1 MPSKNKTPPMSLG
14 VASADSTGQST
25 QSSSPQPQGTGQPS
39 PSPTGQNQTG
49 GPSPNP
55 SPSPSPTQ
63 NQNQTQNPQNG
74 ARKTPQGGMVRQGPK
89 GPEHKHPGYPPGSG
103 PGTGKAMKWHLVS
116 QKHGS
121 AEHTQQMHVQAGLGK
136 DGLGGNRQMRESVG
150 ANADAG
156 GGIIPAPQPDTMGQ
170 KLGQKLDSKYGEGT
184 SQKLSTGARFAGLAA
199 LGAIQG
205 FGDLAGKG
213 FNMVN
218 RFIQSVLSGK
228 PLSPASTMLANTLDG
243 MAGVNQSIRDTY
255 DRYGVA
261 MGVDMD
267 SIAETVKGRQLK
279 KDLEL
284 QEDGHNM
291 AFEAVDNTLINV
303 AGYQGIHGEPPKL
316 EDLGPHQ
323 LQRVN
328 DELGQQADDLMDR
341 LYQGREDGTL
351 TDDEEKRIKAAL
363 EVYERGF
370 DAIARQ
376 GDANAKKFR
385 EQAKEIRAARALNK
399 QMEAE
404 IRRQAKEQKAQD
416 NAQKMQTAQQNGD
429 YASVVLYQMGEKY
442 YDTEL
447 TPDNIPVQDGVRQ
460 RYENELEDKIASG
473 LYSDSEVQSMES
485 RLRACR
491 AYGAR
496 KEAEKK
502 RLAYQRGMS
511 TDFTDDQDFV
521 ELALRQNNALRE
533 KVNRFGIP
541 EGDKMTPKVQ
551 EDIRKFQMGRQRA
564 IFKKNYNDYRNRA
577 IQMLQQKGVYDP
589 NDQRQARVIDMMAM
603 RNAGLDADSDDEV
616 QRLKTAFHMHEWTH
630 MTNALDRQ
638 LDRVPQNYLDSKG
651 LTREELEADRARI
664 DELYNEMG
672 EKHGF
677 IRDRNGDWSRNVPT
691 LQEESQFR
699 DAIERIQAKYGIR
712 KYKYDEGEGESDE
725 ESEDETHDAGG
736 FRGREAITEPQGTGE
751 PQDTGEPQNIEE
763 PETQGEPEIEEPE
776 TPEEPAEPEPQG
788 QNIDLGG
795 RQYTPLDIKR
805 IIGANPNGIPYI
817 EKPNYAQSVN
827 AAEFEQLNPTFVKNG
842 KGMLKLTTR
851 ACNNVMKEYPQKII
865 SLEQSPD
872 PKDHEI
878 ADEMKKYLA
887 YVQAYR
893 AYDIASREATNPKN
907 AGKWDLDGLR
917 GGFEDFMR
925 AEGRSWMDSDAPAPE
940 MEELQGPSELYKRLK
955 ESYSIT
961 PIDENEPEP
970 PPEPQREPAG
980 EPETPLETQETPS
993 ETSETEETAPDEEP
1007 VWWDKVYLNGNPYLK
1022 NLPDEEIK
1030 ERFDS
1035 IGTLNDDINAFRNA
1049 RNDFPESLKD
1059 LAEKLNAQSDNL
1071 AIERSIRGMGD
1082 EESPI
1087 TRAKKQFLERQSDEK
1102 LDSFINS
1109 AQNTINALSEKPD
1122 LTPEEQ
1128 RELIESMGTFGYAI
1142 NEYRRRLNQ
1151 PEKEPEPPKTE
1162 EKAPENPEIP
1172 PKTEEKPL
1180 ETGESPSETVEN
1192 EVETPKIPSETEAEK
1207 PSEEVPEEPSET
1219 VETPEN
1225 QAETEE
1231 IDEDK
1236 PKTYLSDRVI
1246 GEGNQ
1251 VSITDTLP
1259 PVTMVNKDGE
1269 TVNVVSSADAQK
1281 KGLKLLGIFKEG
1293 DTVNLKDLPQTQKA
1307 FKLQEQY
1314 LRSHLAQMGYEK
1326 QVRGI
1331 NFAHEPFYVAMSLMN
1346 DLVSSVP
1353 ETQWSDEERQR
1364 YNDLQDMVN
1373 AATDNVKHALD
1384 KELRNRKDRETRER
1398 NARRRELSDKP
1409 LRGSIYSVADMDA
1422 SDRIGTTN
1430 REIERLYNQYKD
1442 AVAEQVRSDGGD
1454 GEAVKGA
1461 LETLY
1466 RNLYDGYDPVQGE
1479 YLDWHHDP
1487 MEYSQSQLQ
1496 NFMDSTNLG
1505 MLGDTKQEAIR
1516 ALTDTLN
1523 SEVREYLESRPELA
1537 QRLKEAYPDEEP
1549 SDAAIRHPEALGD
1562 ARNDVQEIMD
1572 SFSDGVSNVLHS
1584 KYRRA
1589 YRRAEWLGLD
1599 GDFEAVMNLLDPAV
1613 TPKNI
1618 KNTKKKLF
1626 SYKKKDFTPEGWEA
1640 LMKANDEYMR
1650 ELEKAYHWERRRE
1663 GGFNISLEGKDM
1675 NASPGMLTALNADK
1689 AYSDWV
1695 KSLAADYWFDM
1706 NLLIERGLKSN
1717 QGKELYIPK
1726 SIQALNARR
1735 VQQKAQE
1742 EASETQEPVQETPQE
1757 METRKGT
1764 RRESLQNRPK
1774 RTFGATPRQKTK
1786 VERVDTGE
1794 YIPAEGTSE
1803 TLQDDKKLKFTPTN
1817 AERRAIDANYLMMTD
1832 IGIKPKVA
1840 EYLTHLNARLDHTYG
1855 RRVESINPTMLRDYM
1870 SDMGVLTPEYEE
1882 ALDTVSSYSGD
1893 DY

>member
-25 QSSSPQPQGTGQPS
+25 QSSSPPASQTQTQTQTQTQPKSTGTGMSNPS
-39 PSPTGQNQTG
+39 NISGTGNPPQLTGKKPQTQTG
-49 GPSPNP
+49 GG
-55 SPSPSPTQ
+55 T
-63 NQNQTQNPQNG
+63 
-74 ARKTPQGGMVRQGPK
+74 RKTPQGGMIREGPK

-121 AEHTQQMHVQAGLGK
+121 AEQTQQMHVQAGLGK
-136 DGLGGNRQMRESVG
+136 DGLGGNRAMRESVG

-156 GGIIPAPQPDTMGQ
+156 GGIMPAPTPDTTGQ

-184 SQKLSTGARFAGLAA
+184 SQKVSTGARFAGLAA
-199 LGAIQG
+199 LGAVQG

-218 RFIQSVLSGK
+218 RFIQSVLSGN

-303 AGYQGIHGEPPKL
+303 AGYQSINGEPPKL

-328 DELGQQADDLMDR
+328 DELGKQADVLMDR

-376 GDANAKKFR
+376 GDANAKKFK

-416 NAQKMQTAQQNGD
+416 NAQKLATAKQNGD

-473 LYSDSEVQSMES
+473 IYSQSEVQSMES

-491 AYGAR
+491 DYGAH

-502 RLAYQRGMS
+502 RLAYQRGMNI
-511 TDFTDDQDFV
+511 DFTDDQDFV

-541 EGDKMTPKVQ
+541 VGDKMTPKVQ
-551 EDIRKFQMGRQRA
+551 EDIRDFQKGRQRA
-564 IFKKNYNDYRNRA
+564 IFKKNYDDYRNRA

-630 MTNALDRQ
+630 MTNTLGRQ

-651 LTREELEADRARI
+651 LTREELEEDRARI
-664 DELYNEMG
+664 DDLYNEMG

-691 LQEESQFR
+691 AQEEAQFR

-712 KYKYDEGEGESDE
+712 RYKYDEGEGESDE
-725 ESEDETHDAGG
+725 ESEDEMHDAGG
-736 FRGREAITEPQGTGE
+736 FRERGAIIE
-751 PQDTGEPQNIEE
+751 PQDTGEPQDTEEPQDIEE
-763 PETQGEPEIEEPE
+763 PETQDEPETEEPE
-776 TPEEPAEPEPQG
+776 TLEELAEPEPQG

-872 PKDHEI
+872 PRDHEI

-925 AEGRSWMDSDAPAPE
+925 AEGRSWMDAGAPAPD

-970 PPEPQREPAG
+970 PPEPQVEPAG
-980 EPETPLETQETPS
+980 ESKTPRETQETPS
-993 ETSETEETAPDEEP
+993 ETSETTEAIPDEEP

-1035 IGTLNDDINAFRNA
+1035 VGTLNDDINAFRNA

-1109 AQNTINALSEKPD
+1109 AQNTISALSEKPD

-1128 RELIESMGTFGYAI
+1128 RELIEAMGTFGYAI
-1142 NEYRRRLNQ
+1142 NEYKRRLNQ
-1151 PEKEPEPPKTE
+1151 PETKPEPPKTE
-1162 EKAPENPEIP
+1162 EKPPETPEIP
-1172 PKTEEKPL
+1172 PETE
-1180 ETGESPSETVEN
+1180 EN
-1192 EVETPKIPSETEAEK
+1192 EVETPEIPPETEAEE
-1207 PSEEVPEEPSET
+1207 PSEETPEEPSET
-1219 VETPEN
+1219 VEKPEI
-1225 QAETEE
+1225 QAETVENPAE
-1231 IDEDK
+1231 TVENEGDK
-1236 PKTYLSDRVI
+1236 SKTYLSDRVV
-1246 GEGNQ
+1246 GEGDK

-1259 PVTMVNKDGE
+1259 PVTMVDKDGN
-1269 TVNVVSSADAQK
+1269 TAPVVSTTDAQK
-1281 KGLKLLGIFKEG
+1281 KGLVLLGVLKEK
-1293 DTVNLKDLPQTQKA
+1293 DAANLKEYPQTQKA

-1326 QVRGI
+1326 MVRGK
-1331 NFAHEPFYVAMSLMN
+1331 NFAHEPFFVAMSLMN

-1353 ETQWSDEERQR
+1353 ETQWSEEERQR
-1364 YNDLQDMVN
+1364 YSDLQDMVN

-1409 LRGSIYSVADMDA
+1409 LKDSVFRVADLDA

-1442 AVAEQVRSDGGD
+1442 AVTEQVRSDGGN

-1461 LETLY
+1461 LEALY
-1466 RNLYDGYDPVQGE
+1466 RNLNDGYDPVQDK

-1487 MEYSQSQLQ
+1487 MEYTQPQLQ
-1496 NFMDSTNLG
+1496 DFFDNTNLG
-1505 MLGDTKQEAIR
+1505 MLDDTKQKAIK

-1523 SEVREYLESRPELA
+1523 NDMDAYMESHPELA
-1537 QRLKEAYPDEEP
+1537 QKLKEAYPDEEP

-1562 ARNDVQEIMD
+1562 ARNDVQAIMD
-1572 SFSDGVSNVLHS
+1572 SFSDGMSNVLHS
-1584 KYRRA
+1584 KYKRA
-1589 YRRAEWLGLD
+1589 YRRAEWLGLN
-1599 GDFEAVMNLLDPAV
+1599 GDFEAVMNLLDPKV
-1613 TPKNI
+1613 TDKNI
-1618 KNTKKKLF
+1618 KNTKKKLY
-1626 SYKKKDFTPEGWEA
+1626 SYKKKDFTPEGWEV
-1640 LMKANDEYMR
+1640 LMKANDEYMK

-1663 GGFNISLEGKDM
+1663 GGFNISLEGKEM
-1675 NASPGMLTALNADK
+1675 NASPGMLTVLNADK
-1689 AYSDWV
+1689 AGSDWV
-1695 KSLAADYWFDM
+1695 KQLASDYWFDM

-1717 QGKELYIPK
+1717 KGKEPYMPK
-1726 SIQALNARR
+1726 TIQTLNANRAKR
-1735 VQQKAQE
+1735 KPQE
-1742 EASETQEPVQETPQE
+1742 EAQEVQETPQE
-1757 METRKGT
+1757 TPQEETQTRRGS
-1764 RRESLQNRPK
+1764 RRESLENRPRK
-1774 RTFGATPRQKTK
+1774 TFGATPRQQTK
-1786 VERVDTGE
+1786 VDRVDTGE

-1817 AERRAIDANYLMMTD
+1817 AERRAIDENYLMMTE
-1832 IGIKPKVA
+1832 IGVEPKVA
-1840 EYLTHLNARLDHTYG
+1840 EYLTHLNARLDHTNG
-1855 RRVESINPTMLRDYM
+1855 RRVESINPTALRDYM
-1870 SDMGVLTPEYEE
+1870 NEMGVLTPEYEE
-1882 ALDTVSSYSGD
+1882 ALDTVSNYSD
-1893 DY
+1893 EDY

>member
-25 QSSSPQPQGTGQPS
+25 QSSTPSSPQTQAQTQTQPKSTGTGMSNPS
-39 PSPTGQNQTG
+39 NISGTGNPSQLTGQKPQTQTG
-49 GPSPNP
+49 GA
-55 SPSPSPTQ
+55 T
-63 NQNQTQNPQNG
+63 
-74 ARKTPQGGMVRQGPK
+74 RKTPQGGMIREGPK

-121 AEHTQQMHVQAGLGK
+121 AEQTQQMHVQAGLGK
-136 DGLGGNRQMRESVG
+136 DGLGGNRAMRESVG

-156 GGIIPAPQPDTMGQ
+156 GGIMPAPAPDSAGQ
-170 KLGQKLDSKYGEGT
+170 KLTQKLDDKYGEGT
-184 SQKLSTGARFAGLAA
+184 GQKVSTGARFAGLAA
-199 LGAIQG
+199 LGAVQG

-218 RFIQSVLSGK
+218 RFIQSALSGN

-279 KDLEL
+279 KDLSL
-284 QEDGHNM
+284 QEDGYNM
-291 AFEAVDNTLINV
+291 AFEDVDNIVIDV
-303 AGYQGIHGEPPKL
+303 AGYSGINGEPPKL

-328 DELGQQADDLMDR
+328 ELLGEHADILMDR

-376 GDANAKKFR
+376 GDANAKRFK

-416 NAQKMQTAQQNGD
+416 NAQKMRTAEQNGD

-473 LYSDSEVQSMES
+473 IYSDSEVRSMEA
-485 RLRACR
+485 RLKACR
-491 AYGAR
+491 EYGAH

-502 RLAYQRGMS
+502 RLAYQRGINL
-511 TDFTDDQDFV
+511 DYTDDQDFV

-564 IFKKNYNDYRNRA
+564 IFKKNYDDYRNRA

-630 MTNALDRQ
+630 MTNTLGRQ

-664 DELYNEMG
+664 DDLYNQMG

-691 LQEESQFR
+691 AQEESQFR
-699 DAIERIQAKYGIR
+699 DAIERVQAKYGIR

-725 ESEDETHDAGG
+725 ESEETNDAGG
-736 FRGREAITEPQGTGE
+736 FREREPVIETQDTEE
-751 PQDTGEPQNIEE
+751 PQDVGE
-763 PETQGEPEIEEPE
+763 PETQGEPEIEEQEPVG
-776 TPEEPAEPEPQG
+776 EPAEPEPQG

-872 PKDHEI
+872 PRDHEI
-878 ADEMKKYLA
+878 AGEMKKYLA

-917 GGFEDFMR
+917 EGFEDFMR
-925 AEGRSWMDSDAPAPE
+925 AEGRSWMDAGTPAPD
-940 MEELQGPSELYKRLK
+940 MDELQGPSELYKKLR

-961 PIDENEPEP
+961 PIDETEPKT
-970 PPEPQREPAG
+970 PPETQGEPAG

-993 ETSETEETAPDEEP
+993 ETAETQETTPDEEP

-1035 IGTLNDDINAFRNA
+1035 VGTLNDDINAFRNA

-1059 LAEKLNAQSDNL
+1059 FAEKLNAQSDNL

-1109 AQNTINALSEKPD
+1109 AQDTISRLSQKPD

-1128 RELIESMGTFGYAI
+1128 KELIESMGTFGYAI
-1142 NEYRRRLNQ
+1142 NEYKRRLNQ
-1151 PEKEPEPPKTE
+1151 PEKEPEPPETE
-1162 EKAPENPEIP
+1162 VKAPENPEIP
-1172 PKTEEKPL
+1172 LETVEKPL
-1180 ETGESPSETVEN
+1180 ETEEN
-1192 EVETPKIPSETEAEK
+1192 EVEN
-1207 PSEEVPEEPSET
+1207 
-1219 VETPEN
+1219 PEN
-1225 QAETEE
+1225 QAEIEAEE
-1231 IDEDK
+1231 PSEETSEEPLETVENPENQDETAENPAETVEIPDI
-1236 PKTYLSDRVI
+1236 PDDDDSDRPRTFASDRVV
-1246 GEGNQ
+1246 GEGEEI
-1251 VSITDTLP
+1251 SISDVYP
-1259 PVTMVNKDGE
+1259 PV
-1269 TVNVVSSADAQK
+1269 VVKGKEVTSTPDAQK
-1281 KGLKLLGIFKEG
+1281 KALKALKLMMDDETYK
-1293 DTVNLKDLPQTQKA
+1293 NLPQSVKK
-1307 FKLQEQY
+1307 FKLQERY
-1314 LRSHLAQMGYEK
+1314 LRSHLAQMGYGDF
-1326 QVRGI
+1326 VYNRT
-1331 NFAHEPFYVAMSLMN
+1331 ASDEPFLVAMTIRN
-1346 DLVSSVP
+1346 DLIQTPKGDWTP
-1353 ETQWSDEERQR
+1353 EMRQKYIDISDMIDAAKANVRASIAEELKRQ
-1364 YNDLQDMVN
+1364 
-1373 AATDNVKHALD
+1373 
-1384 KELRNRKDRETRER
+1384 
-1398 NARRRELSDKP
+1398 
-1409 LRGSIYSVADMDA
+1409 
-1422 SDRIGTTN
+1422 
-1430 REIERLYNQYKD
+1430 
-1442 AVAEQVRSDGGD
+1442 
-1454 GEAVKGA
+1454 
-1461 LETLY
+1461 
-1466 RNLYDGYDPVQGE
+1466 
-1479 YLDWHHDP
+1479 
-1487 MEYSQSQLQ
+1487 MEYSNKLKRKENKKNKTLSSDDDSKDKGGPQPPGAPDRESIAYYADSDAHDRASADKRKMVDLYESNKGRVAELAEQFGIDPATADRALKDSITAGVNPVTGKRESWYDDSEEYSTKQLKD
-1496 NFMDSTNLG
+1496 FLDSTNLER
-1505 MLGDTKQEAIR
+1505 LSPAKQEAIR
-1516 ALTDTLN
+1516 ELTDTLN
-1523 SEVREYLESRPELA
+1523 SEVKEYLESRPELA
-1537 QRLKEAYPDEEP
+1537 QKLREAYPKEEP
-1549 SDAAIRHPEALGD
+1549 WDAAIRHPKALGD
-1562 ARNDVQEIMD
+1562 AKDDIQRIMNR
-1572 SFSDGVSNVLHS
+1572 FSTGMSDVLHS

-1589 YRRAEWLGLD
+1589 YRRAEWLGEK
-1599 GDFEAVMNLLDPAV
+1599 GFQNVMKLVDPPV
-1613 TPKNI
+1613 SRDNI
-1618 KNTKKKLF
+1618 RNTMKKVNSL
-1626 SYKKKDFTPEGWEA
+1626 KKDDFTPEGWTR
-1640 LMKANDEYMR
+1640 LMRANNEYMK
-1650 ELEKAYHWERRRE
+1650 ELERAYRWEKNA
-1663 GGFNISLEGKDM
+1663 GFSNISLTGKEF
-1675 NASPGMLTALNADK
+1675 NASPGMQVLLNRNK
-1689 AYSDWV
+1689 IENDWV
-1695 KSLAADYWFDM
+1695 RRLVDDYWYDM
-1706 NLLIERGLKSN
+1706 HILIEQGLKSN
-1717 QGKELYIPK
+1717 QPAPAEPEPEAQGQPQGKPKRGVLANRTAGQRTFGGGVKPKSKADELKVDTREYIPK
-1726 SIQALNARR
+1726 
-1735 VQQKAQE
+1735 
-1742 EASETQEPVQETPQE
+1742 TGTP
-1757 METRKGT
+1757 
-1764 RRESLQNRPK
+1764 
-1774 RTFGATPRQKTK
+1774 
-1786 VERVDTGE
+1786 
-1794 YIPAEGTSE
+1794 
-1803 TLQDDKKLKFTPTN
+1803 DDLRDEKKLKFAPTN
-1817 AERRAIDANYLMMTD
+1817 ADKEAIDTNYLTMTD
-1832 IGIKPKVA
+1832 IGIEPRMA
-1840 EYLTHLNARLDHTYG
+1840 EYLTHLSARMDHTAG
-1855 RRVESINPTMLRDYM
+1855 RTVTTPNPSEIKSYLDGLGT
-1870 SDMGVLTPEYEE
+1870 LTPEAE
-1882 ALDTVSSYSGD
+1882 AAIDRFDEHLRNNF
-1893 DY
+1893 

>member
-1 MPSKNKTPPMSLG
+1 MSLG

-49 GPSPNP
+49 GQNP
-55 SPSPSPTQ
+55 SPGPTQNQ
-63 NQNQTQNPQNG
+63 NQNQTQNPQDG

-121 AEHTQQMHVQAGLGK
+121 AEHTQQLHVQAGLGK
-136 DGLGGNRQMRESVG
+136 DGLGGNRAMRESVG

-156 GGIIPAPQPDTMGQ
+156 GGIMPAPQPDTMGQ

-199 LGAIQG
+199 LGAVQG

-291 AFEAVDNTLINV
+291 AFEAVDNTLVNV

-328 DELGQQADDLMDR
+328 DELGQQADVLMDR

-376 GDANAKKFR
+376 GDANSKKFK
-385 EQAKEIRAARALNK
+385 EQAKEIRAARALNR

-416 NAQKMQTAQQNGD
+416 NAQKLATAKQNGD

-473 LYSDSEVQSMES
+473 LYSNSEVQSMES
-485 RLRACR
+485 RLKACR
-491 AYGAR
+491 AYGAH

-502 RLAYQRGMS
+502 RLAYQRGMD

-712 KYKYDEGEGESDE
+712 NYKFDEPKEQDE
-725 ESEDETHDAGG
+725 QDEQDTHDAGG
-736 FRGREAITEPQGTGE
+736 GIYEGEEVEEAPEIEPE
-751 PQDTGEPQNIEE
+751 PEPEPE
-763 PETQGEPEIEEPE
+763 PETE
-776 TPEEPAEPEPQG
+776 TPIEPEPEPESEPEPEPEPEKMG
-788 QNIDLGG
+788 QSLSLGG

-827 AAEFEQLNPTFVKNG
+827 AAEFEQLNPNFIKKG
-842 KGMLKLTTR
+842 KSMLVPSPQ
-851 ACNNVMKEYPQKII
+851 ACGKVEQEYPQKII
-865 SLEQSPD
+865 NLEQSPD
-872 PKDHEI
+872 PRDHEI

-893 AYDIASREATNPKN
+893 AYDIAYKEAMKPKN
-907 AGKWDLDGLR
+907 AGKWDIKGLKE
-917 GGFEDFMR
+917 GYYDFMK
-925 AEGRSWMDSDAPAPE
+925 AEGRSWMDAEAPAPE
-940 MEELQGPSELYKRLK
+940 MEELQGSAELYRLLK
-955 ESYSIT
+955 KDYVIT
-961 PIDENEPEP
+961 PINE
-970 PPEPQREPAG
+970 AK
-980 EPETPLETQETPS
+980 PETPLETQETPS
-993 ETSETEETAPDEEP
+993 ETSETEETTSDEEP

-1022 NLPDEEIK
+1022 SLPDEEIELK
-1030 ERFDS
+1030 YDD
-1035 IGTLNDDINAFRNA
+1035 IGTLNDDIKAFRNA
-1049 RNDFPESLKD
+1049 RNDFPESLND
-1059 LAEKLNAQSDNL
+1059 LAEKIGSQADNL
-1071 AIERSIRGMGD
+1071 AIERTRRGLEGD
-1082 EESPI
+1082 ESNSSK
-1087 TRAKKQFLERQSDEK
+1087 AKRTFLERQSDENLEK
-1102 LDSFINS
+1102 YTEM
-1109 AQNTINALSEKPD
+1109 AQKRIAELSEKPD

-1172 PKTEEKPL
+1172 SETEEKPL

-1192 EVETPKIPSETEAEK
+1192 EVETPEIPPETETEE
-1207 PSEEVPEEPSET
+1207 PSEETPEEPSET

-1384 KELRNRKDRETRER
+1384 RELRNRKDRETRER

-1523 SEVREYLESRPELA
+1523 NEMGAYMESHPELA

-1855 RRVESINPTMLRDYM
+1855 RRVESINPTVLRDYM